1 MGSAYGSTTLLNL
14 IREGAVVS
22 LAGLR
27 TQGREPCGSALPG
40 DFPVLTS
47 VLLPGLFPNTAARQF
62 RILTGFP
69 LPYLVLNQG

>member
-1 MGSAYGSTTLLNL
+1 MSSGPFCSTLYAKVQLFPWQ
-14 IREGAVVS
+14 VF
-22 LAGLR
+22 GLR
-27 TQGREPCGSALPG
+27 GVNLFGSALPG

-47 VLLPGLFPNTAARQF
+47 VLLPGSFPNTAARQF